1 MRGRHRGLVLD
12 GGAHDDRVHRAHVV
26 GGGGPD
32 RAIDASAAAIGSR
45 LRARSGVNEK
55 KNNSATDL
63 SCVRAC
69 PGTSSPR
76 ARGPGIDGRRCRIG
90 NAFSL

>member
-12 GGAHDDRVHRAHVV
+12 GGAHDDRVHRAHG

-55 KNNSATDL
+55 KTIP
-63 SCVRAC
+63 R
-69 PGTSSPR
+69 PISPVCEHAR
-76 ARGPGIDGRRCRIG
+76 ARAPPEHEGPVSTVDG
-90 NAFSL
+90 A